1 MTRHDA
7 PTPGRRP
14 GAEGPYGDDVSDQL
28 SVEHPDDGVGDHART
43 QVETDPAATRQG
55 DTSSSDGRGGRH
67 EAPTTRRGGGRRG
80 GSFAREL
87 PFLVLIAFALALLIK
102 AFLIQ
107 AFWIPSG
114 SMERTLLI
122 NDRVLVNKVV
132 YDFRDVHRGE
142 VVVFNGD
149 GTGFE
154 AAEESQTAVAP
165 PSNIVERGLRD
176 VQSLLGL
183 GAPSN
188 KDFIKR
194 VIGVG
199 GDTVQCCDSA
209 GRVQVNGHSLNEPY
223 LYDNSQPVGLAAPAG
238 RNFGPL
244 KVPKGRLFV
253 MGDHRAES
261 ADSRA
266 HGTIPQ
272 SKVVGR
278 AFVRIWPP
286 SRVAFLRVPKTFQV
300 TLTNA
305 LGSPA
310 LLAGLAVA
318 PVAVARRR
326 RGGRRRSAPS
336 GETRVRGVPRVRRV
350 WPGYDARVERHPADD
365 PQTPAVMS
373 QGDEKSNRRSL

>member
-7 PTPGRRP
+7 PNPGRDP
-14 GAEGPYGDDVSDQL
+14 GAERRYGDDPSYAGPVDYAEGADQTRMR
-28 SVEHPDDGVGDHART
+28 VDTQPART
-43 QVETDPAATRQG
+43 GGDGDPEADGRGRGREPSKAQ
-55 DTSSSDGRGGRH
+55 SDGR
-67 EAPTTRRGGGRRG
+67 RR

-132 YDFRDVHRGE
+132 YDFRGIHRGE
-142 VVVFNGD
+142 IVVFNGD

-154 AAEESQTAVAP
+154 AAEETQPVVAP

-199 GDTVQCCDSA
+199 GDTVKCCDA
-209 GRVQVNGHSLNEPY
+209 QGRVQVNGHSLDEKY

-238 RNFGPL
+238 RNFGPV
-244 KVPKGRLFV
+244 KVPKGQLFL
-253 MGDHRAES
+253 MGDHRAAS

-266 HGTIPQ
+266 HGTIPEN
-272 SKVVGR
+272 KVVGR
-278 AFVRIWPP
+278 AFVRVWPL
-286 SRVAFLRVPKTFQV
+286 SRIAFLRVPKIFQV
-300 TLTNA
+300 SLTSA
-305 LGSPA
+305 MGSPA
-310 LLAGLAVA
+310 LLSGLVMM
-318 PVAVARRR
+318 PVAIGRRR
-326 RGGRRRSAPS
+326 RGRRRS
-336 GETRVRGVPRVRRV
+336 VPD
-350 WPGYDARVERHPADD
+350 GTARPARNEHL
-365 PQTPAVMS
+365 PAVS
-373 QGDEKSNRRSL
+373 SRHDETSDGRGR

>member
-7 PTPGRRP
+7 TNPGRDPGPDRP
-14 GAEGPYGDDVSDQL
+14 YADDSSYPGPVEYGEGVDQA
-28 SVEHPDDGVGDHART
+28 GTR
-43 QVETDPAATRQG
+43 VETQPTEAGEG
-55 DTSSSDGRGGRH
+55 DGGPGSDGRGARRESSKGR
-67 EAPTTRRGGGRRG
+67 GDGRRG

-87 PFLVLIAFALALLIK
+87 PFLVLIAFGLALLIK

-132 YDFRDVHRGE
+132 YDFRGIHRGE
-142 VVVFNGD
+142 IVVFNGD

-154 AAEESQTAVAP
+154 EAEEAQPTVAP

-199 GDTVQCCDSA
+199 GDTVKCCDA
-209 GRVQVNGHSLNEPY
+209 KGQVQVNGHSLDEKY
-223 LYDNSQPVGLAAPAG
+223 LYDNSQPVGLPAPAG

-244 KVPKGRLFV
+244 KVPNGQLFL
-253 MGDHRAES
+253 MGDHRAAS

-266 HGTIPQ
+266 HGMVPEN
-272 SKVVGR
+272 KVVGR
-278 AFVRIWPP
+278 AFVRVWPL
-286 SRVAFLRVPKTFQV
+286 SRIAFLRVPKIFQAP
-300 TLTNA
+300 LTNA
-305 LGSPA
+305 MGSPA
-310 LLAGLAVA
+310 ILAALVVTPFAVG
-318 PVAVARRR
+318 RRR
-326 RGGRRRSAPS
+326 RLRRRPGPGATARAHAPSRTGRPVRTRPRWRPLRARSDQSVVVPSPHDETADGRR
-336 GETRVRGVPRVRRV
+336 
-350 WPGYDARVERHPADD
+350 H
-365 PQTPAVMS
+365 
-373 QGDEKSNRRSL
+373 